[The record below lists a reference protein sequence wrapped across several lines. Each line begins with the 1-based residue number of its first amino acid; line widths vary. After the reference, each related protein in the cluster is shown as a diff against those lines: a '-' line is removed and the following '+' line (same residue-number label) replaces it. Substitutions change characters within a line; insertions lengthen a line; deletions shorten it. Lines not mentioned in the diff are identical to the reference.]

1 MATTA
6 LSYMKNVAK
15 SFGYSFADN
24 FNEMNP
30 TVSALFRESKSLTEN
45 LYSSISDFKAKTA
58 NVDSSITSQIMK
70 RQLSVLISIR

>member
-15 SFGYSFADN
+15 SFGYAFQDN

-30 TVSALFRESKSLTEN
+30 TVAALFRETKDLKDE
-45 LYSSISDFKAKTA
+45 LYQSIDNFKAKIA
-58 NVDSSITSQIMK
+58 NPESSIRSEINDNTK
-70 RQLSVLISIR
+70 